1 MTNSQARSQT
11 EMEHTPCELTAQG
24 STCSESIT
32 HKDAMTENKLPQAP
46 QIDPPPNGGARAW
59 LQVLA
64 AYFLFFNT
72 WGMINAF
79 GAFQTYYNTALPRSA
94 SDIAWVG
101 TLQGFLLMFMS
112 GVTGPL
118 FDRGYSRPLLITGTL
133 AMSFGLMMTSLS
145 NEYYQV
151 FLAQGLVTGIGAG
164 LLSVPGLA
172 IISQYFSSKR
182 GLATGIVASGGS
194 VGALLFPII
203 FSRLQIQ
210 ISFGWATRIIGFLV
224 LSTLAMSTVLLRPRH
239 PPAAKVRAMVDVS
252 AFHSPEFLGITL
264 AMFLYLMGL
273 YVPVFYIGLYAEQV
287 LNVDKAFSFYLLSI
301 LNATSIV
308 GRAIVGPIT
317 DKIGAL
323 NMMIP
328 IAASTGILQ
337 FAWISISSTAG
348 VIIFCIF
355 YGFFSGAYVTLLGAL
370 LAGMAPQVNKV
381 GTWMGMNFCISSFG
395 LLIGNPIAGALLQ
408 HGGFTS
414 LQIFGGTMVF
424 AGCLGF
430 CLVRY
435 IKLRKGVAWNMKA

>member
-1 MTNSQARSQT
+1 
-11 EMEHTPCELTAQG
+11 
-24 STCSESIT
+24 
-32 HKDAMTENKLPQAP
+32 
-46 QIDPPPNGGARAW
+46 
-59 LQVLA
+59 
-64 AYFLFFNT
+64 
-72 WGMINAF
+72 MINAF
-79 GAFQTYYNTALPRSA
+79 GVFQTYYNTALPRSA

-112 GVTGPL
+112 GLTGPL
-118 FDRGYSRPLLITGTL
+118 FDRGYGRSLLITGTL
-133 AMSFGLMMTSLS
+133 TMSFGLMMTSLS
-145 NEYYQV
+145 TEYYQV

-210 ISFGWATRIIGFLV
+210 LSFGWATRIIAFLV
-224 LSTLAMSTVLLRPRH
+224 FGTLAISTVLLRPRH
-239 PPAAKVRAMVDVS
+239 RPAAKVRALVDVS

-308 GRAIVGPIT
+308 GRAIVGPIS

-328 IAASTGILQ
+328 IAAFTGILQ
-337 FAWISISSTAG
+337 FAWISINTTAG

-370 LAGMAPQVNKV
+370 LGGMAPQVNKV

-408 HGGFTS
+408 HGGFMS
-414 LQIFGGTMVF
+414 LQIFGGAMVF

-435 IKLRKGVAWNMKA
+435 TTLRKGVAWNMKA